1 MNSAPPSEPGIPY
14 ANSSPVR
21 ECSSAARH
29 TEWSVVPAHAV
40 TVFPLTAT
48 EPPVP
53 AEAAVPAPEKPS
65 AYQQVMRRYDRL
77 DNRHLPGHAEP
88 GHGHTLP

>member
-1 MNSAPPSEPGIPY
+1 MEKYTPEEMLGGI
-14 ANSSPVR
+14 AR
-21 ECSSAARH
+21 EREYRRRRDAARI
-29 TEWSVVPAHAV
+29 A
-40 TVFPLTAT
+40 

-53 AEAAVPAPEKPS
+53 AEAPVSAPEKSS

>member
-1 MNSAPPSEPGIPY
+1 MEKYTPEEMLGRIA
-14 ANSSPVR
+14 R
-21 ECSSAARH
+21 EREYRLRRDAAR
-29 TEWSVVPAHAV
+29 VA
-40 TVFPLTAT
+40 
-48 EPPVP
+48 EPP
-53 AEAAVPAPEKPS
+53 AEAAVPAPEKPG